1 MNTIKEIIPETKF
14 ESFYTSA
21 NFLELECGEQ
31 LTNVTIAFQTYGELN
46 KIGDNVILINHALT
60 GNAHV
65 TGKVDQKEIENTKHI
80 AQLAN
85 YNEMFF
91 QKDGW
96 WAPVVG
102 PGLAIDTDKYFVV
115 CPNVLG
121 SCYGS
126 TGPTSLNEETQLP
139 FNMNFPEITIR
150 DMVKVQKELLDFL
163 GVNKIKLAI
172 GGSLGGMQVLEW
184 AIMYGEMVESIL
196 PLGTSAAHSSWAI
209 GLNKISRKAIMND
222 PKWGSGNY
230 KEQPIAGIG
239 LAREVAMLSYRSY
252 ESINKKFNRNISNE
266 NEFEVE
272 SYLNYQG
279 EKLTKRF
286 DANSYLYLSRA
297 MDLHDVGKGRGGIKK
312 VLSEIK
318 CKTTCVGISSDI
330 LYPPEEQKEIAK
342 NILNAN
348 YVEIN
353 SPHGHDAF
361 LIEFDQLGEIIRTV
375 LNDYHLRK

>member
-1 MNTIKEIIPETKF
+1 MNNKNEIFPETKF
-14 ESFYTSA
+14 QSFYTNGNS
-21 NFLELECGEQ
+21 LQLECGEQ
-31 LTNVTIAFQTYGELN
+31 LSNVTVAFQTHGELN
-46 KIGDNVILINHALT
+46 KNGDNVILINHALT

-65 TGKVDQKEIENTKHI
+65 TGKVGQKEIDNTKHI
-80 AQLAN
+80 PQLGK

-102 PGLAIDTDKYFVV
+102 PGLAIDTNKYFVI

-121 SCYGS
+121 SCYGT
-126 TGPTSLNEETQLP
+126 TGPSSINSANQKP
-139 FNMNFPEITIR
+139 FNMDFPEITIR

-163 GVNKIKLAI
+163 GVINIKFAI

-184 AIMYGEMVESIL
+184 AIMNGDMVESIL

-209 GLNKISRKAIMND
+209 GLNKISRSAIMND
-222 PKWGSGNY
+222 PKWESGNY
-230 KEQPIAGIG
+230 TEQPETGIG

-252 ESINKKFNRNISNE
+252 ESFNEKFNRRISNKNK

-279 EKLTKRF
+279 QKLTKRF

-312 VLSEIK
+312 ALSEIK

-330 LYPPEEQKEIAK
+330 LYPPDEQKEIAK
-342 NILNAN
+342 NIPNAN

-361 LIEFDQLGEIIRTV
+361 LIEFEQLGDIIKTV
-375 LNDYHLRK
+375 LNDC

>member
-1 MNTIKEIIPETKF
+1 MNTKKEIFPETKF
-14 ESFYTSA
+14 QSFYTNA
-21 NFLELECGEQ
+21 NSLELECGEQ
-31 LTNVTIAFQTYGELN
+31 LTNVTVAFQTYGELN
-46 KIGDNVILINHALT
+46 KNGDNVILVNHALT

-65 TGKVDQKEIENTKHI
+65 TGKVEQKEIENTKHI
-80 AQLAN
+80 PQLEN

-102 PGLAIDTDKYFVV
+102 PGFAIDTDKYFVV

-121 SCYGS
+121 SCYGT
-126 TGPTSLNEETQLP
+126 TGPTSLDEETQLP
-139 FNMNFPEITIR
+139 FNMSFPEITIR

-209 GLNKISRKAIMND
+209 GLNKISREAIMND
-222 PKWGSGNY
+222 PKWESGNY
-230 KEQPIAGIG
+230 KEQPSAGVG

-279 EKLTKRF
+279 KKLTKRF
-286 DANSYLYLSRA
+286 DANS
-297 MDLHDVGKGRGGIKK
+297 
-312 VLSEIK
+312 
-318 CKTTCVGISSDI
+318 
-330 LYPPEEQKEIAK
+330 
-342 NILNAN
+342 
-348 YVEIN
+348 
-353 SPHGHDAF
+353 
-361 LIEFDQLGEIIRTV
+361 
-375 LNDYHLRK
+375 